1 MLFYRKFQIMSSF
14 AKIHLSELEMDLVNN
29 KEWIFSKQKII
40 EKVYHLFGQLHHDY
54 RKIIENEKDFL
65 PSIFQKPGGK
75 ISRGENYNGLP
86 YLILDYPAM
95 FSKENI
101 FAVRTMF
108 WWGNFFSTSLHL
120 SGKHFN
126 GAEDISEWL
135 SVFQQK
141 DYFICINESEWEHD
155 FHSLNFIKINDMD
168 KEQFSALCKKNFFK
182 VSKKIELS
190 EWNNAPKLLEQSFKE
205 IIQFIKINFP
215 AGEKA
220 L

>member
-1 MLFYRKFQIMSSF
+1 MKAP
-14 AKIHLSELEMDLVNN
+14 AKIHLSALETELVNN
-29 KEWIFSKQKII
+29 KEWIFSKQKVI
-40 EKVYHLFGQLHHDY
+40 EKVYHLFGELHHTF
-54 RKIIENEKDFL
+54 RKIVEDEKEFL

-75 ISRGENYNGLP
+75 ISKGENYNGLP

-120 SGKHFN
+120 SGKHFRRT
-126 GAEDISEWL
+126 GDISQWL
-135 SVFQQK
+135 AFFQQK
-141 DYFICINESEWEHD
+141 KFSVCINESEWEHHFD
-155 FHSLNFIKINDMD
+155 LSNFIEINEID
-168 KEQFSALCKKNFFK
+168 KQQTDTLFKKKFFK
-182 VSKKIELS
+182 VAKKVELN
-190 EWNNAPKLLEQSFKE
+190 EWDKAPELLEQSFKE

-215 AGEKA
+215 TGEKA